1 MYQHLQS
8 IAAFVAVAETGAFNK
23 AADRL
28 GLKPSVVS
36 HHVSKLEDYL
46 GATLI
51 YRTTRKLSLSEHGR
65 ILFDASRN
73 WMDHTGNALE
83 QIMDAQTEAIGAL
96 NIALPTFLP
105 DPRIEAAI
113 LNFIK
118 IHPNVSI
125 ALNYSDHVADM
136 LDDHIDL
143 SIRVGSPTDSS
154 FITRKLSVVSHVLVA
169 SPELLVRCGIPESP
183 QQLEEMPFVAMNSFG
198 DSIILERDGEEVEVQ
213 FRTSQLFTN
222 SIIGALSAAENAV
235 GFAIMPP
242 ALCEDAVAA
251 GKLVKLLPQWAPPT
265 WTVQAIWPDTSRRVT
280 LTRRLVDH
288 IATSLRTT

>member
-28 GLKPSVVS
+28 GVKPSVVS

-65 ILFDASRN
+65 LLFDASRN
-73 WMDHTGNALE
+73 WIDHTGNALE
-83 QIMDAQTEAIGAL
+83 QIRDAQNEAIGAL

-105 DPRIEAAI
+105 DPRIEASI

-125 ALNYSDHVADM
+125 ALNYSDRVTDM

-143 SIRVGSPTDSS
+143 SIRVGSPSDSS
-154 FITRKLSVVSHVLVA
+154 FLTRKLSVVSHNLVA
-169 SPELLVRCGIPESP
+169 SPEMLVRCGTPETP
-183 QQLEEMPFVAMNSFG
+183 KQLEEMPFVAMDSFG
-198 DSIILERDGEEVEVQ
+198 DSVVLERDGEKAEVHLQ
-213 FRTSQLFTN
+213 TSQLYTN
-222 SIIGALSAAENAV
+222 SIIGALSAAEGGV

-242 ALCEDAVAA
+242 ALCGDAVAA
-251 GKLVKLLPQWAPPT
+251 GRLVKLLPQWTLPT
-265 WTVQAIWPDTSRRVT
+265 WTVQAIWPDT
-280 LTRRLVDH
+280 TRRLTLTKRLLDH
-288 IATSLRTT
+288 IAISLKTS

>member
-8 IAAFVAVAETGAFNK
+8 IAAFVAVAETGAFNR

-28 GLKPSVVS
+28 GVKPSVVS
-36 HHVSKLEDYL
+36 HHISKLEDYL

-65 ILFDASRN
+65 ILFEASRT

-83 QIMDAQTEAIGAL
+83 QIMDAQNEAIGAL
-96 NIALPTFLP
+96 NVALPTFLP

-125 ALNYSDHVADM
+125 ALNYSDRIADM

-143 SIRVGSPTDSS
+143 SIRVGTPSDSS
-154 FITRKLSVVSHVLVA
+154 FITRKLSVVSHALVA
-169 SPELLVRCGIPESP
+169 SPDLLVRCGTPETP

-198 DSIILERDGEEVEVQ
+198 DSVILERDGEEVEAH
-213 FRTSQLFTN
+213 FRTSQIFTN
-222 SIIGALSAAENAV
+222 SIIGALSAAENGV

-242 ALCEDAVAA
+242 ALFEDAVAA
-251 GKLVKLLPQWAPPT
+251 GKLVKLLPQWSLPT
-265 WTVQAIWPDTSRRVT
+265 WIVQAIWPDTSRRVT

-288 IATSLRTT
+288 IATSLKTT